1 MLMVLS
7 LLGLSVASLAV
18 LIRELRSAPEGYEDE
33 TGFHVVG
40 NTGTNL
46 KTSSF
51 DTAHT
56 DGNCEGEVDLA
67 AAKRASRA
75 SHGLRSLT
83 SHA

>member
-7 LLGLSVASLAV
+7 LLGLSVASAAI
-18 LIRELRSAPEGYEDE
+18 LIRELRSAPEAYEDE

-51 DTAHT
+51 GTPHT
-56 DGNCEGEVDLA
+56 DSSCQGEIDLA
-67 AAKRASRA
+67 AAKRARRA
-75 SHGLRSLT
+75 SRGLRSLT
-83 SHA
+83 SPA